1 MFFHGRSPSNDPTTS
16 VLRVKIGVRSEL
28 DNRVKLGIAG
38 GKSGDREREITIV
51 SGLQVRAFSPHW
63 PP

>member
-1 MFFHGRSPSNDPTTS
+1 
-16 VLRVKIGVRSEL
+16 VRSEL

-51 SGLQVRAFSPHW
+51 SRFASASLQPALAALKRRPYVDWLKGKVR
-63 PP
+63 